1 MNNILKNIPARDTS
15 TKSNKANGNSFPDI
29 ELFLE
34 NISKSSF
41 ALQPHWLA
49 SVPCPSLYIPDPRRA
64 PVITCHHSWT
74 GGGASLG
81 MNAKVIQQKIRKF
94 VPKRVLE
101 HSNDFFVV
109 PITSPCLFFC
119 IGFWGWQAGGFFF
132 RSCFTHGYSIVG
144 LDNRILTS
152 PRSSVNEIYL

>member
-1 MNNILKNIPARDTS
+1 MDTS

-49 SVPCPSLYIPDPRRA
+49 SVACPSLYIPDPRRA

-81 MNAKVIQQKIRKF
+81 MNSKVIQQKIRKF
-94 VPKRVLE
+94 VPERVLE

-109 PITSPCLFFC
+109 PITSPCLLFC
-119 IGFWGWQAGGFFF
+119 IGFWG
-132 RSCFTHGYSIVG
+132 
-144 LDNRILTS
+144 
-152 PRSSVNEIYL
+152 

>member
-15 TKSNKANGNSFPDI
+15 SKSNKANGNSFPDI

-81 MNAKVIQQKIRKF
+81 MNSKVIQQKIRKF
-94 VPKRVLE
+94 VPERVLE

-119 IGFWGWQAGGFFF
+119 IEFWGWQAGGFFLF
-132 RSCFTHGYSIVG
+132 VLHSWVFYCGSGQSDFNFT
-144 LDNRILTS
+144 
-152 PRSSVNEIYL
+152 P